1 MDLEGP
7 FDLVTMLAAV
17 IVVVNDAAGG
27 ALVIGEMGDSLVVAV
42 DNSMVVSVSNE
53 LGDDALIIIMVD
65 L

>member
-1 MDLEGP
+1 MDLEGL
-7 FDLVTMLAAV
+7 FDLATMLAAV
-17 IVVVNDAAGG
+17 IVVVNDAGGG

-53 LGDDALIIIMVD
+53 LGDDALIIILVD